1 MRRTVRWLATAGII
15 VLLTTPVAADTQP
28 REKVYRIGFIMT
40 STPDEVEH
48 LIKALEGGLR
58 ELGYVEGRNIVFER
72 RFADGKTRAASP
84 ISRQGLSGSTS
95 TSS

>member
-48 LIKALEGGLR
+48 LTEALERGLR
-58 ELGYVEGRNIVFER
+58 ELGYVGPR
-72 RFADGKTRAASP
+72 RLLDS
-84 ISRQGLSGSTS
+84 IQSR
-95 TSS
+95 